1 MEWMETL
8 LTSIFLLV
16 LAYVGVSMLGAA
28 RWAFLTRAL
37 QSRLVAERQAV
48 VPALFDPRELSGLP
62 DPVQRYFRLA
72 LTAGQPILGAV
83 RIEHAGSFNI
93 AESGAY
99 RWKPFTSGER
109 VIARR
114 PGFVWD
120 GRVTI
125 VPGLTVHVH
134 DAYVAGEGTLHPAL
148 FGLTSLAKRQ
158 GKGDIARD
166 ELMRFLA
173 EAACY
178 PTALLPSQGV
188 QWQAVD
194 PHSATATLNDGEV
207 SVSLLFGFNE
217 DGLIESVRADERGRT
232 LNGKVVMSPWEG
244 LWSDY
249 QQHEGMTIP
258 MCGEARWLMPQGPRP
273 YWRAR
278 IGRIDY
284 EFV

>member
-8 LTSIFLLV
+8 LTVVFLSV

-37 QSRLVAERQAV
+37 QSRLVAGRQTV
-48 VPALFDPRELSGLP
+48 LPARFELRELSGLP
-62 DPVQRYFRLA
+62 DPVQRYFRVA
-72 LTAGQPILGAV
+72 LTAGQPMLGAV

-93 AESGAY
+93 ADSGAD
-99 RWKPFTSGER
+99 RWKAFTSGER
-109 VIARR
+109 VIARP

-120 GRVTI
+120 GRVTLI
-125 VPGLTVHVH
+125 PGLTVHVH

-148 FGLTSLAKRQ
+148 FGLTSLARRQ
-158 GKGDIARD
+158 GKGDVARD

-194 PHSATATLNDGEV
+194 QHSATATLKDGEV
-207 SVSLLFGFNE
+207 SASLLFGFNE
-217 DGLIESVRADERGRT
+217 DGLIESVRAEARGRT
-232 LNGKVVMSPWEG
+232 LNGKLVVAPWEG

-249 QQHEGMTIP
+249 QQREGMTIP
-258 MCGEARWLMPQGPRP
+258 MCGEARWLMSGGPRP